1 MINRELESIGVPRE
15 HVQFDQPSRR
25 QLTKQNVSRA
35 RQQLIRL
42 MQDLNFGTIVDLELR
57 VGEPHFVPP
66 PKLIRVIKLGG
77 QNGPRGE
84 REKADFLLSERTAEL
99 FEHLEQL
106 QNGTVTIAVYHGLPT
121 QITTG
126 TSGSIQP

>member
-1 MINRELESIGVPRE
+1 MINRERESIGVPRE
-15 HVQFDQPSRR
+15 HVHFDPPSRPP
-25 QLTKQNVSRA
+25 LTKQNVSRA

-57 VGEPHFVPP
+57 AGEPHFVPP
-66 PKLIRVIKLGG
+66 PKLIRVIKLGV
-77 QNGPRGE
+77 QNGPRAE
-84 REKADFLLSERTAEL
+84 REKADFLLSERITEL
-99 FEHLEQL
+99 FAHFQQL
-106 QNGTVTIAVYHGLPT
+106 QNGTVTIAVLHGLPT